1 MTYQSEKLISL
12 KSALSERE
20 LHILDIELER
30 RKKSTGVTYFLWFF
44 LGWFAIHK
52 FYLNNIAGGIIYL
65 IAPWLAIILLVF
77 GVMVHDD
84 AEFGAPTAMVGLLA
98 LVAYGIWML
107 VDLFTIPR
115 QVTTYNEKLELEI
128 IPSLNARKEAPGSS
142 PELLV
147 PR

>member
-1 MTYQSEKLISL
+1 
-12 KSALSERE
+12 
-20 LHILDIELER
+20 
-30 RKKSTGVTYFLWFF
+30 
-44 LGWFAIHK
+44 
-52 FYLNNIAGGIIYL
+52 
-65 IAPWLAIILLVF
+65 
-77 GVMVHDD
+77 MVHDD

-98 LVAYGIWML
+98 LVAYGIWMI

-128 IPSLNARKEAPGSS
+128 IASLNARKEARGSS